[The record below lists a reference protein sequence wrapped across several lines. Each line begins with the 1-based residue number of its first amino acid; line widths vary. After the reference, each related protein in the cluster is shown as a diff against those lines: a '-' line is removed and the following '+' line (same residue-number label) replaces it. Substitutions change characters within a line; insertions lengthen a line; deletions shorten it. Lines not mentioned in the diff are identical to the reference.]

1 MDQSEIESVS
11 KSTDIPARPPFYLPL
26 STSEII
32 ARGSDKYHYPLSK
45 PQHHSHSS
53 TLIKVKAPAKFYR
66 KHRAKMLALSSS
78 TSSPRISSQRP
89 ARLRRLNQNKEVE
102 SEASSTNENNSD
114 TAKKMLP
121 AASSSENTKGKG
133 RKSQQPELTPNQIMI
148 RRLFEKINRAY
159 KASLRESIKQVW
171 RENRETL
178 NSCVTKHHRLQSAMA
193 TTSIILSHA
202 LVKSEDIVKASLDS
216 AACKITTVEKV
227 KVVVIPEVADRQGS
241 KVWDRQC
248 LPVTTLG
255 QVIHIP
261 PVLDWTAIPHNL
273 HEDDGKFLT
282 NIPFLGDEFIDKD
295 AKFIDEMVTLYEG
308 KVHEARDSSSFMK
321 MDDEVLYELVQ
332 AMMKI
337 EAEEGPEVFQDEIVE
352 QKPIKEIGGNVEA
365 KLEIEGSKPEGTM
378 EEDEEAKKITFSDIA
393 AKLILPN
400 VETPKPDVDKID
412 EVEKTEVDL
421 SDDTVKE
428 KAADDIQEMEIDLE
442 EKRDDQIECPVIPI
456 PQSEPETCLVP
467 VQDVVCKPV
476 IDSTNMK
483 PSDLIF
489 SILSSTFKG
498 LGSKAEIKER

>member
-1 MDQSEIESVS
+1 MNQSEIESVS
-11 KSTDIPARPPFYLPL
+11 KSTDIPARPPFYLPI
-26 STSEII
+26 STSEIN
-32 ARGSDKYHYPLSK
+32 AKGPDNYHYPLSK

-78 TSSPRISSQRP
+78 TSSPRFSSQRP

-102 SEASSTNENNSD
+102 SEASSTNGNNSD
-114 TAKKMLP
+114 TSKKGP
-121 AASSSENTKGKG
+121 VSSSENTKGKG
-133 RKSQQPELTPNQIMI
+133 RKPQMPVLTPNQIMI

-193 TTSIILSHA
+193 TTSILLSHA
-202 LVKSEDIVKASLDS
+202 LVKSEDIVNASLES
-216 AACKITTVEKV
+216 AACKITTAEKV

-261 PVLDWTAIPHNL
+261 PVLDWTAIPYNL

-308 KVHEARDSSSFMK
+308 KVHEAKDSSSFRK

-352 QKPIKEIGGNVEA
+352 LKPIKEIVGNVEA
-365 KLEIEGSKPEGTM
+365 KLEIESSTVKGTT
-378 EEDEEAKKITFSDIA
+378 EDDEEAKKITFSDIA
-393 AKLILPN
+393 AKLLQPS
-400 VETPKPDVDKID
+400 VESQEPDVDKIV
-412 EVEKTEVDL
+412 EVEKTEIEVK
-421 SDDTVKE
+421 DDTVKE
-428 KAADDIQEMEIDLE
+428 KADDIQDMEIDLE
-442 EKRDDQIECPVIPI
+442 EKQDDQVEYPVIPI
-456 PQSEPETCLVP
+456 PHNEPETCLVP
-467 VQDVVCKPV
+467 VEDVVSKQIMDP
-476 IDSTNMK
+476 TNMK

-489 SILSSTFKG
+489 SILSSTFTG